1 MGVIEFDPA
10 SELLSKALFLSF
22 LEFLEPFFLHCLQC
36 EVHKPPEAR
45 SPLCINIPSYELRR
59 RS

>member
-22 LEFLEPFFLHCLQC
+22 LEFLEPFFQERFRQASLSDAGGTLSIMY
-36 EVHKPPEAR
+36 KY
-45 SPLCINIPSYELRR
+45 SFL
-59 RS
+59 